1 MIKLLNVCGKNKYK
15 DEQTVESVM
24 KYVAKEGDKEKAPY
38 TYGVMCSG
46 QYENAVVDFNRTCLL
61 FCKNPLTKIR
71 HFIIAPASVYSLE
84 QLIQWSITFG
94 DMFNEYCFK
103 NGYQMYFGIHID
115 KPIPHI
121 HFALNPIS
129 YDNGAGFYCD
139 EKMIGDMLE
148 VIAEITGQE
157 VEYKIK
163 YE

>member
-1 MIKLLNVCGKNKYK
+1 M
-15 DEQTVESVM
+15 D
-24 KYVAKEGDKEKAPY
+24 
-38 TYGVMCSG
+38 
-46 QYENAVVDFNRTCLL
+46 
-61 FCKNPLTKIR
+61 
-71 HFIIAPASVYSLE
+71 
-84 QLIQWSITFG
+84 
-94 DMFNEYCFK
+94 
-103 NGYQMYFGIHID
+103 FGIHID

>member
-15 DEQTVESVM
+15 DEQTVESVI
-24 KYVAKEGDKEKAPY
+24 KYIAKEGDKEKAPY

-46 QYENAVVDFNRTCLL
+46 QHENAIVDFNRTCLL

-71 HFIIAPASVYSLE
+71 HFIIAPASIYSLE
-84 QLIQWSITFG
+84 QLIQWSITF
-94 DMFNEYCFK
+94 
-103 NGYQMYFGIHID
+103 
-115 KPIPHI
+115 
-121 HFALNPIS
+121 
-129 YDNGAGFYCD
+129 
-139 EKMIGDMLE
+139 GDMLE